1 MILTV
6 YNTVSVYNIVKTGM
20 SMDDWREQFRE
31 FQWIVH
37 LFPYYQAGSLIRN
50 SLCVSVQ
57 NLFLS
62 YYFHP

>member
-31 FQWIVH
+31 FQWTV
-37 LFPYYQAGSLIRN
+37 
-50 SLCVSVQ
+50 
-57 NLFLS
+57 
-62 YYFHP
+62 